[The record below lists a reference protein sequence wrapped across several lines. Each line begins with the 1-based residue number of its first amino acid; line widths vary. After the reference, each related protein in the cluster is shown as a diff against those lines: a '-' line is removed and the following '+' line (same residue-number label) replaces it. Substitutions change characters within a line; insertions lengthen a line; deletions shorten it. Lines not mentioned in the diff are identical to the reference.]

1 MRIEFNDSIQS
12 LWDSTKAQFIQRY
25 RVIFF
30 CKSAKERKADRME
43 LLNIAIDGQWQT
55 ALELSRKTSIPFHQA
70 VKLLQI
76 AQWRFDIETKRID
89 WIDERKRQ
97 RTKTLYRRKHN
108 VTGLCALFGMK
119 VIEVPK
125 GVGRVHICRDD

>member
-12 LWDSTKAQFIQRY
+12 LWDSTKAQVFMRY
-25 RVIFF
+25 RGFF
-30 CKSAKERKADRME
+30 SRKSVRQRKLDRME
-43 LLNIAIDGQWQT
+43 LLNIAISGQWQT

-89 WIDERKRQ
+89 YIDERKRQ

-108 VTGLCALFGMK
+108 ITGLAALFGMRA
-119 VIEVPK
+119 VDVPK